1 MKIEKDIKVSAQVVL
16 INQEGYILGVSRK
29 DDHNDFGLP
38 GGKMDPEDGQDPK
51 VTAIRETKEETGLD
65 VTNLRL
71 IFAIHKDGFMGF
83 TYLAEYSGTIEH
95 NEPHVVKWQP
105 MEVLVNGRFGKYNKL
120 VSESM
125 NDMGIQYRYNVDVK
139 AIKEDV
145 AKVIDEHFKGE
156 IKVEFVRKSWGD
168 NSYVIYFVDEMGE
181 LEETFGDDKKL
192 DARFDAL
199 SRKYGVTIRIDSSY
213 YCK

>member
-1 MKIEKDIKVSAQVVL
+1 MKIDKDIRVSAQVVL
-16 INQEGYILGVSRK
+16 INPEGYILGVSRK

-38 GGKMDPEDGQDPK
+38 GGKMDPEDNGDPK
-51 VTAIRETKEETGLD
+51 ITAIRETKEETGLD

-83 TYLAEYSGTIEH
+83 TYLAEYSGNIEH

-125 NDMGIQYRYNVDVK
+125 NDMGISYKYNVDVK
-139 AIKEDV
+139 AIKQDV
-145 AKVIDEHFKGE
+145 SKVIDEHFKGE

-168 NSYVIYFVDEMGE
+168 NSYVIYFVDETGE

-192 DARFDAL
+192 DGRLDAL
-199 SRKYGVTIRIDSSY
+199 SRKYGVKIRIDSSY

>member
-1 MKIEKDIKVSAQVVL
+1 MKIDKDIKVSAQVVL
-16 INQEGYILGVSRK
+16 INPEGYILGVSRK

-38 GGKMDPEDGQDPK
+38 GGKMDPEDNGDPK
-51 VTAIRETKEETGLD
+51 TTAIRETKEETGLD

-83 TYLAEYSGTIEH
+83 TYLADYSGNIEH

-125 NDMGIQYRYNVDVK
+125 NDMGIQYKYNVDAK

-145 AKVIDEHFKGE
+145 SRVIDEYFKGE
-156 IKVEFVRKSWGD
+156 LKVEFIRKSWND
-168 NSYVIYFVDEMGE
+168 NSYIVYFVDEKGE
-181 LEETFGDDKKL
+181 LEESFGFDKKL

-199 SRKYGVTIRIDSSY
+199 SRKYGVIIRIDSSY

>member
-1 MKIEKDIKVSAQVVL
+1 MKIDKDIKVSAQVVL
-16 INQEGYILGVSRK
+16 INPEGYILGVSRK

-38 GGKMDPEDGQDPK
+38 GGKMDPEDGGDPK

-83 TYLAEYSGTIEH
+83 TYLADYSGNIEH

-125 NDMGIQYRYNVDVK
+125 NDMGITYKYNVDAK

-145 AKVIDEHFKGE
+145 SRVITEHFKGE
-156 IKVEFVRKSWGD
+156 LKVEFIRKSWND
-168 NSYVIYFVDEMGE
+168 NSYIVYFVDEKGE
-181 LEETFGDDKKL
+181 LEESFGFDKKL

>member
-1 MKIEKDIKVSAQVVL
+1 MKIDKDIKVSAQVVL
-16 INQEGYILGVSRK
+16 INPEGYILGVSRK

-38 GGKMDPEDGQDPK
+38 GGKMDPEDNGDPK
-51 VTAIRETKEETGLD
+51 ITAIRETKEETGLD

-83 TYLAEYSGTIEH
+83 TYLAEGVGVIEH

-125 NDMGIQYRYNVDVK
+125 NDMGIQYKYNVDVM

-145 AKVIDEHFKGE
+145 SKVINEHFKGE
-156 IKVEFVRKSWGD
+156 LQVEFVRKSWSN
-168 NSYVIYFVDEMGE
+168 NSYVVYFVDETGE
-181 LEETFGDDKKL
+181 LEETFGFDKKL

>member
-1 MKIEKDIKVSAQVVL
+1 MIVNKSAQVIL
-16 INQEGYILGVSRK
+16 INPEGYVLGVSRK

-38 GGKMDPEDGQDPK
+38 GGKMDPEDNDDPK
-51 VTAIRETKEETGLD
+51 ITAVRETKEETGLD
-65 VTNLRL
+65 ITNLRL
-71 IFAIHKDGFMGF
+71 IFAIHKDGFMGY
-83 TYLAEYSGTIEH
+83 TYLADYSGNIEH

-120 VSESM
+120 VSESL
-125 NDMGIQYRYNVDVK
+125 NDMKIAYKYNVDVM

-145 AKVIDEHFKGE
+145 SKVINEYFKGE
-156 IKVEFVRKSWGD
+156 LQVEFVRKSWGD
-168 NSYVIYFVDEMGE
+168 NSYVVYFVDETGE
-181 LEETFGDDKKL
+181 LEETFGFDKKL

>member
-1 MKIEKDIKVSAQVVL
+1 MKIDKDIKVSAQVVL
-16 INQEGYILGVSRK
+16 ISPEGYILGVSRK

-38 GGKMDPEDGQDPK
+38 GGKMDPEDNGDPK
-51 VTAIRETKEETGLD
+51 ITAIRETKEETGLD

-83 TYLAEYSGTIEH
+83 TYLAEYSGNIEH

-125 NDMGIQYRYNVDVK
+125 NDMGITYKYNVDVK

-145 AKVIDEHFKGE
+145 SRVIDEHFKGE
-156 IKVEFVRKSWGD
+156 IKVEFIRKSWND
-168 NSYVIYFVDEMGE
+168 NSYIVYFVDEKGE
-181 LEETFGDDKKL
+181 LEESFGFDKKL